1 MKQQL
6 YLESRFGYKFPDG
19 TTMFWLQDSLVIPNP
34 REYQF
39 YVSVVDCSF
48 PLTHYTI
55 TKKNNELELIVADE
69 TYLIDLPLGNYNI
82 DELKLYMNDKLPHG
96 FAASYSENTN
106 KLTLATE
113 ELDTNLEIGIGT
125 TCGNLLGFVVGEFSV
140 NGIYE
145 GPNGVNLAGTSH
157 FYIRSNLRTQN
168 RDPVSLGFSHIMAKI
183 PITRSFNGVEK
194 YSQSGFS
201 FVIQDRS
208 IDYIVISVLDEDLIP
223 VEFNGGHW
231 SLTIEFSILRAEP
244 FSVPEDYRSLI
255 SNGSIGG
262 TKDVANDQRQVEIAR
277 K

>member
-19 TTMFWLQDSLVIPNP
+19 SVMFWLQDSLVIPNP

-39 YVSVVDCSF
+39 YVSVVDSSF

-55 TKKNNELELIVADE
+55 TNRNNDLELIVNGE
-69 TYLIDLPLGNYNI
+69 TYNINLPLGNYNI
-82 DELKLYMNDKLPHG
+82 DEIKLYMNDRLPHG
-96 FAASYSENTN
+96 FVVSYSENTN
-106 KLTLATE
+106 KLKVSTTQPN
-113 ELDTNLEIGIGT
+113 TNLEIGVGT
-125 TCGNLLGFVVGEFSV
+125 TCGELLGIVVGESSENGV
-140 NGIYE
+140 YEAPNGI
-145 GPNGVNLAGTSH
+145 NLAGTSH

-168 RDPVSLGFSHIMAKI
+168 RDPVRLGFSHLMAKI

-208 IDYIVISVLDEDLIP
+208 IDYIVISVLDEDLLP
-223 VEFNGGHW
+223 VEFHGGHW
-231 SLTIEFSILRAEP
+231 SITIEFSILRAQP
-244 FSVPEDYRSLI
+244 FSQPEDYRSLI

-262 TKDVANDQRQVEIAR
+262 TKNVADDKRQIEVTR
-277 K
+277 G

>member
-1 MKQQL
+1 
-6 YLESRFGYKFPDG
+6 
-19 TTMFWLQDSLVIPNP
+19 
-34 REYQF
+34 
-39 YVSVVDCSF
+39 
-48 PLTHYTI
+48 
-55 TKKNNELELIVADE
+55 
-69 TYLIDLPLGNYNI
+69 
-82 DELKLYMNDKLPHG
+82 
-96 FAASYSENTN
+96 
-106 KLTLATE
+106 
-113 ELDTNLEIGIGT
+113 
-125 TCGNLLGFVVGEFSV
+125 V

-223 VEFNGGHW
+223 VEFHGGHW
-231 SLTIEFSILRAEP
+231 SVTIEFSILRAQP
-244 FSVPEDYRSLI
+244 IFQPEDYRSLI